1 MERQG
6 INLKENQILNMFPDK
21 LRERFWNLAK
31 KVDELQE
38 IRFAAG
44 QPVRVICGS
53 REFFLNHTGTLSAII
68 GSNCWYISTSEI
80 EQILNHLCS
89 YSRYA
94 YEEDI
99 RQGFLTVPGGH
110 RVGLSGQVIPG
121 EDGKIRN
128 MKYIRYMN
136 IRIAHEIKGAAD
148 VLMPH
153 IHKEGSV
160 CNTLLVAPP
169 GCGKTTMLRDL
180 IRQISGGSTYAE
192 GMQVGVVDER
202 SEIAGSYMGVP
213 GNQLGIRTDVLDACP
228 KVYGMMLLVRSMAPE
243 VVAVDEIGGRE
254 DMDAIRSVLRCGCKV
269 IATIH
274 GDSREDILKR
284 EIDDQAFE
292 RLAFLKKQ
300 EGNCILDRVYDSQGD
315 VIYAA

>member
-1 MERQG
+1 M
-6 INLKENQILNMFPDK
+6 KEDQILHMFPDR
-21 LRERFWNLAK
+21 LRERFRHIAK
-31 KVDELQE
+31 KVDELKE

-53 REFFLNHTGTLSAII
+53 REFFLNQTGELSAII
-68 GSNCWYISTSEI
+68 GSNCWYMSTTEM
-80 EQILNHLCS
+80 EQIFNHLCS

-110 RVGLSGQVIPG
+110 RVGLSGQVISG

-136 IRIAHEIKGAAD
+136 IRISHEIKGAAD
-148 VLMPH
+148 VLMPY
-153 IHKEGSV
+153 IHRNGIL
-160 CNTLLVAPP
+160 CNTLLISPP

-180 IRQISGGSTYAE
+180 IRQISGGSRYAE
-192 GMQVGVVDER
+192 GRQVGVVDER
-202 SEIAGSYMGVP
+202 SEIAGSYMGIP

-228 KVYGMMLLVRSMAPE
+228 KVQGMMLLVRSMSPE
-243 VVAVDEIGGRE
+243 VIAVDEIGGRE
-254 DMDAIRSVLRCGCKV
+254 DMEAIRMVQGCGCKM

-274 GDSREDILKR
+274 GASREDIQKR
-284 EIDDQAFE
+284 EIDDRAFE
-292 RLAFLKKQ
+292 RFVFLKKH
-300 EGNCILDRVYDSQGD
+300 EESCMVYKVYDSQGD
-315 VIYAA
+315 IIYAA

>member
-1 MERQG
+1 M
-6 INLKENQILNMFPDK
+6 KEEQILHMFPDK
-21 LRERFWNLAK
+21 LRERFRQLAQ

-38 IRFAAG
+38 IRFAVG
-44 QPVRVICGS
+44 QPVRVICGGS
-53 REFFLNHTGTLSAII
+53 EFFLNQTGALSAII
-68 GSNCWYISTSEI
+68 GSDCWYITIEEM
-80 EQILNHLCS
+80 EQIMNHLCS

-94 YEEDI
+94 YEGDI

-110 RVGLSGQVIPG
+110 RIGLSGQVIPG
-121 EDGKIRN
+121 EDGTIRN

-136 IRIAHEIKGAAD
+136 IRISHEIKGAAD
-148 VLMPH
+148 ALMPY
-153 IHKEGSV
+153 IHKDGRL
-160 CNTLLVAPP
+160 CNTLLIAPP

-180 IRQISGGSTYAE
+180 IRQISSGSRYAE
-192 GMQVGVVDER
+192 GRQVGVVDER

-243 VVAVDEIGGRE
+243 VIAVDEIGGRE
-254 DMDAIRSVLRCGCKV
+254 DMDAIRTVLGCGCKV
-269 IATIH
+269 LATVH
-274 GDSREDILKR
+274 GDSREDIDRR

-292 RLAFLKKQ
+292 RFVFLKKQ
-300 EGNCILDRVYDSQGD
+300 EGKCMLYKVCDRRGE

>member
-1 MERQG
+1 MK
-6 INLKENQILNMFPDK
+6 KEQILHMFPDK
-21 LRERFWNLAK
+21 FRETFRQLAE

-38 IRFAAG
+38 IRFAAR
-44 QPVRVICGS
+44 QPVRVILGG
-53 REFFLNHTGTLSAII
+53 RECFLNHTGTLSAII
-68 GSNCWYISTSEI
+68 GSNCWYISPGEM
-80 EQILNHLCS
+80 EQIFDHMCA

-110 RVGLSGQVIPG
+110 RIGLSGQAVPG
-121 EDGKIRN
+121 PDGKIKN

-148 VLMPH
+148 ELMPC
-153 IHKEGSV
+153 IHENGVLCS
-160 CNTLLVAPP
+160 TLLIAPP
-169 GCGKTTMLRDL
+169 GGGKTTMLRDL
-180 IRQISGGSTYAE
+180 ICQISCGSRYAR
-192 GMQVGVVDER
+192 GRQVGVVDER

-213 GNQLGIRTDVLDACP
+213 ENQLGIRTDVLDACP

-243 VVAVDEIGGRE
+243 VIAVDEIAGRE
-254 DMDAIRSVLRCGCKV
+254 DMEAVRMAMGCGCKV
-269 IATIH
+269 IATAH

-284 EIDDQAFE
+284 EIDGQAFE

-300 EGNCILDRVYDSQGD
+300 EGRCRLYQVCDRQGD

>member
-1 MERQG
+1 M
-6 INLKENQILNMFPDK
+6 KEEQILHMFPDK
-21 LRERFWNLAK
+21 LRERFRQLAK

-38 IRFAAG
+38 IRLAAG

-53 REFFLNHTGTLSAII
+53 KEFFMNQAGTMSAII
-68 GSNCWYISTSEI
+68 GSNCWYISTTEM

-121 EDGKIRN
+121 DDGKIRN
-128 MKYIRYMN
+128 LKYIRYMN
-136 IRIAHEIKGAAD
+136 IRISHEINGAAD
-148 VLMPH
+148 ILMPY
-153 IHKEGSV
+153 IHREGKL
-160 CNTLLVAPP
+160 CNTLLIAPP

-180 IRQISGGSTYAE
+180 IRQISGGSRYAE
-192 GMQVGVVDER
+192 GRQVGVVDER

-228 KVYGMMLLVRSMAPE
+228 KVYGMMLLVRSMSPE
-243 VVAVDEIGGRE
+243 VIAVDEIGGRE
-254 DMDAIRSVLRCGCKV
+254 DMDAIRTVLRCGCKV

-274 GDSREDILKR
+274 GDSRDDILKR
-284 EIDDQAFE
+284 DIDDQAFE
-292 RLAFLKKQ
+292 RFAFLRKQ
-300 EGNCILDRVYDSQGD
+300 EGICILSGVCDSQGEM
-315 VIYAA
+315 IYAA